1 MKSDDSSFY
10 SVVYQDVYDP
20 YPLSTDLPS
29 SGNEVPFKQLSGD
42 EAIEKSYMESNCQSS
57 IWAKRGSKASFLLT
71 SITIMKSMVGV
82 GILGIPNV
90 MKNFGVILTIV
101 IMITVY
107 SLGMTTSRVLLK
119 CKNLSK
125 KSNYSTIGYFIFRH
139 SWIIYTVNIVITLS
153 NITTCLS
160 ELIIFGDA
168 SQLLIKF
175 YKGQD
180 YEVPFYLSRTFLLCI
195 LGLVLI
201 PLLIV
206 KSIEKLRFVSL
217 TAILSISTFTGLAFY
232 NFFTKEE
239 IPEGFSLLIPSTFN
253 FKNAMSALPTLLLAY
268 NWQFNLFPIF
278 KGMEGPTDIKMTYA
292 MFTGY
297 SMASFLYLCVGI
309 LGYATY
315 GNDIQTNYL
324 KSIKSE
330 EVGSILYVILN
341 VTFVISTTLTLPVL
355 FFGGRN
361 NFIQI
366 YKQLTSEKK
375 TVQEIKSY
383 KQFLDETDSKRQEKL
398 IEIKLKK
405 KSQKLRFYLLTFIL
419 FLLLMCG
426 ALFLDNLALVFNI
439 KGAVFCNT
447 IQFVLPTLF
456 YIKLVEKVKK
466 YRFKSK
472 LKQYFYYGIKILF
485 CMSWVFLVTCVVC
498 GTMAAGH

>member
-1 MKSDDSSFY
+1 MKNDDSAFY
-10 SVVYQDVYDP
+10 SVVYQDIYDP

-57 IWAKRGSKASFLLT
+57 IWAKRGSKASFILT

-101 IMITVY
+101 IMMIVY
-107 SLGMTTSRVLLK
+107 SLGMTASRVLLK

-125 KSNYSTIGYFIFRH
+125 KSNYSTIGYYIFRH
-139 SWIIYTVNIVITLS
+139 SWIIYTVNLIITLS

-175 YKGQD
+175 YKGDD

-195 LGLVLI
+195 LGLVLT

-232 NFFTKEE
+232 NFFTKEGT
-239 IPEGFSLLIPSTFN
+239 PEGFSLLIPQTFN

-278 KGMEGPTDIKMTYA
+278 KGMENPTDIKMTYA

-297 SMASFLYLCVGI
+297 SMASFLYLCVGV

-324 KSIKSE
+324 KSIKAQ
-330 EVGSILYVILN
+330 EVGSLLYVILN
-341 VTFVISTTLTLPVL
+341 ITFVVSTTLTLPVL

-375 TVQEIKSY
+375 TVQEVKSY
-383 KQFLDETDSKRQEKL
+383 KQFLDETNSKRQEKL

-405 KSQKLRFYLLTFIL
+405 KSQKLRFYILTLSL

-426 ALFLDNLALVFNI
+426 AIFLDNLALVFNI
-439 KGAVFCNT
+439 KGAVFCNS
-447 IQFVLPTLF
+447 IQFVLPSLF

-466 YRFKSK
+466 FRFKSK
-472 LKQYFYYGIKILF
+472 QKQYFYYGIKILF
-485 CMSWVFLVTCVVC
+485 GMSWVFLITCVIC